1 MSENSGNR
9 SPAENAQIQSQVNYF
24 AARRPVRMEA
34 VETPYVQRHFAEASA
49 TVGLRDGEEVCEWGA
64 GMGRFSPLFAGR
76 DCRLTAIE
84 LSPALAGVC
93 RETLAAIPH
102 ARLLE
107 GDIRE
112 VAERLEPT
120 FDLVAGFFML
130 HHLPALEP
138 YFQVARRLLKPGGR
152 FVFVEPNPRNPLYAV
167 QITLTPGMRWR
178 EERGVYRMW
187 PGAVQRAAE
196 RAGFSNFTV
205 HCYGALPRGP
215 YNLMNRFGMERM
227 PEIITPR
234 PLRPFQVFTARKPD
248 ESGEHE
254 KRFRCC

>member
-1 MSENSGNR
+1 MSENSVNR
-9 SPAENAQIQSQVNYF
+9 SAAEKAQIQSQVEYF

-34 VETPYVQRHFAEASA
+34 VETPYVHRHFAEAA
-49 TVGLRDGEEVCEWGA
+49 ALAGLCDGEQVCEWGA
-64 GMGRFSPLFAGR
+64 GMGRFSALFARQG
-76 DCRLTAIE
+76 CQLTAIE
-84 LSPALAGVC
+84 LSPALADVC
-93 RETLAAIPH
+93 RQTLAGVPH

-112 VAERLEPT
+112 VAEGLEPT
-120 FDLVAGFFML
+120 FDLIAGFFML
-130 HHLPALEP
+130 HHLPAVEP

-178 EERGVYRMW
+178 EEGGVYRMW
-187 PGAVQRAAE
+187 PGAVQKAAE
-196 RAGFSNFTV
+196 RAGFSDFAV
-205 HCYGALPRGP
+205 HCHGALPRGP
-215 YNLMNRFGMERM
+215 YNLMARFGMERM

-248 ESGEHE
+248 ESDEHE
-254 KRFRCC
+254 

>member
-1 MSENSGNR
+1 MSENSANR
-9 SPAENAQIQSQVNYF
+9 RAAENSQIQSQVRYF

-34 VETPYVQRHFAEASA
+34 VETPYVHRHFSEAA
-49 TVGLRDGEEVCEWGA
+49 ARAGLRDGETVCEWGA
-64 GMGRFSPLFAGR
+64 GMGRFSALFAR
-76 DCRLTAIE
+76 RNCRLTAIE
-84 LSPALAGVC
+84 LSPELAGIC
-93 RETLAAIPH
+93 RETLAAVPH

-120 FDLVAGFFML
+120 FDLIAGFFML

-167 QITLTPGMRWR
+167 QITLTPRMRWR

-187 PGAVQRAAE
+187 PGAVQRAAGN
-196 RAGFSNFTV
+196 AGFVDFAV

-215 YNLMNRFGMERM
+215 YNLMARFGMERF
-227 PEIITPR
+227 PEKATPG

-248 ESGEHE
+248 QSGEHE
-254 KRFRCC
+254 